1 CWTTS
6 WMSRVVRPL
15 AYKARI
21 FSSKP
26 ARRRWYLPMSWGW
39 KVPARSRGMSRGMS
53 PISPWMVFLEWP
65 LRRVFVGAVAAGGRP
80 QGQRRLNGLAGEVG
94 GHLGVEHA
102 LQGRLH
108 HAPEKGVEV
117 VDGAGLG
124 GHLAGQS
131 FGLGSQFRVHA
142 SISVKGTGWAI

>member
-1 CWTTS
+1 LLDD
-6 WMSRVVRPL
+6 VLDVAGGQALGVQGQDLLVEAGQAALVL
-15 AYKARI
+15 ADELGLEGASAVARDVQRDV
-21 FSSKP
+21 
-26 ARRRWYLPMSWGW
+26 AHLTLDGLLG
-39 KVPARSRGMSRGMS
+39 VAVAAVLG
-53 PISPWMVFLEWP
+53 
-65 LRRVFVGAVAAGGRP
+65 GAVAGVGRLEG
-80 QGQRRLNGLAGEVG
+80 QGRLNGLAGEVG